1 MDENNQAYSKEVID
15 EKFSLRDEKIN
26 VANRRIDDLETEVK
40 DIKDLTIAIT
50 KVNDK
55 VDNLKTDVGEIK
67 ESVKSFVAQPQE
79 NWNKFKMA
87 IACAVGTGIVGII
100 IALIFK

>member
-1 MDENNQAYSKEVID
+1 MDGINSTYSKEVID
-15 EKFSLRDEKIN
+15 EKFKLRDEKIG
-26 VANRRIDDLETEVK
+26 VANHRIDDLETEVK

-55 VDNLKTDVGEIK
+55 VDNVKSDVSEIK

-79 NWNKFKMA
+79 NWKKFKMA
-87 IACAVGTGIVGII
+87 IACAIGTGIVGVII
-100 IALIFK
+100 GLIFK

>member
-1 MDENNQAYSKEVID
+1 MDGYSKETID
-15 EKFSLRDEKIN
+15 EKLKLRDEKIN
-26 VANRRIDDLETEVK
+26 VANHRIDDLETEVK

-55 VDNLKTDVGEIK
+55 VDNLTTDVVEIK
-67 ESVKSFVAQPQE
+67 DSVKKFTSQPQE

-87 IACAVGTGIVGII
+87 IACAIGTGIVGVI